1 MGFLDAWMYCF
12 LDSWVQDCLS
22 GFASVSL
29 SNLQLPCVPLAAYRF
44 FHQVLSGPLDHC
56 PSLCQVYFPR
66 QNKYIL
72 DLEALKA
79 YILCPNIPE
88 DLSVLLV
95 NSVASGFDVHSKV
108 PTTLYTSFQLF
119 FQSALGPFCGS
130 NSWLFHLF
138 IFLLLIWC
146 SPRCCLQY
154 WSSCAPEVI
163 SIVAFF

>member
-79 YILCPNIPE
+79 YILCQIFQKICRCFWSTAWLLALMYIPRCLLHCTH
-88 DLSVLLV
+88 LSNYFFNLLWGPSVAPTHGFSIYLFFFCSSGVHQGVAFSIGPLVLLR
-95 NSVASGFDVHSKV
+95 
-108 PTTLYTSFQLF
+108 LF
-119 FQSALGPFCGS
+119 
-130 NSWLFHLF
+130 
-138 IFLLLIWC
+138 
-146 SPRCCLQY
+146 R
-154 WSSCAPEVI
+154 
-163 SIVAFF
+163 